1 MILDVGEFFDV
12 HLCWINCVG
21 MTCLSCLLRMF
32 GHVSFATL
40 KSIQEI
46 AVANIIGPSSKIEDL
61 SGSDFGELVIKV

>member
-1 MILDVGEFFDV
+1 
-12 HLCWINCVG
+12 
-21 MTCLSCLLRMF
+21 MF
-32 GHVSFATL
+32 GHVPFATL

>member
-1 MILDVGEFFDV
+1 MLNK
-12 HLCWINCVG
+12 LCWNDVSV
-21 MTCLSCLLRMF
+21 LF
-32 GHVSFATL
+32 AAHVWPCFFATL